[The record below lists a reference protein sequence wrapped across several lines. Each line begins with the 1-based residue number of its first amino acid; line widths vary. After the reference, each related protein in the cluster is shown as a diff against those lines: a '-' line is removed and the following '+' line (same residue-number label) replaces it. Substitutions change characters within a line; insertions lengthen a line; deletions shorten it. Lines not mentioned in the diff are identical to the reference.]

1 MKFSTKAISVAEEP
15 NLSGKTSSD
24 VISSI
29 HLASTFAK
37 PDFENT
43 IRGFGYSRLTNPTR
57 EVVESKIRHLLC
69 KRSSG

>member
-15 NLSGKTSSD
+15 NLSGETSSD

-43 IRGFGYSRLTNPTR
+43 IRGFGYSRLT
-57 EVVESKIRHLLC
+57 I
-69 KRSSG
+69 